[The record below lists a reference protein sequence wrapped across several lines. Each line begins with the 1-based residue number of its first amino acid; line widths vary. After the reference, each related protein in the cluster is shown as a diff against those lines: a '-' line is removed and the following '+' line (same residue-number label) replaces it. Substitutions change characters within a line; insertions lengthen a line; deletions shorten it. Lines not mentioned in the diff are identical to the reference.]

1 MYIFWEGYRDS
12 LKDTMWVKSK
22 YWALVDTCILM
33 HCILSIKGILF
44 HISFNLTNSSIPAAL
59 THMGVT
65 ISMRVVAVLNQQPSY
80 ISIHDTFIP
89 LIRNSK
95 KERRRLLSLKC
106 IEDLS
111 SKKSFNPLNISR
123 YYDFFVNLKRQLSP
137 SGSTDPAMKI
147 VVRVGW
153 HLSNQKCR

>member
-1 MYIFWEGYRDS
+1 MHDSDVAADKSREISWGLVSVQRRRIVALLGYLGRDGDLEGNKYMYIFWEGYRDS

-65 ISMRVVAVLNQQPSY
+65 ISMRVVAVLNQ
-80 ISIHDTFIP
+80 
-89 LIRNSK
+89 
-95 KERRRLLSLKC
+95 
-106 IEDLS
+106 
-111 SKKSFNPLNISR
+111 
-123 YYDFFVNLKRQLSP
+123 
-137 SGSTDPAMKI
+137 
-147 VVRVGW
+147 
-153 HLSNQKCR
+153 